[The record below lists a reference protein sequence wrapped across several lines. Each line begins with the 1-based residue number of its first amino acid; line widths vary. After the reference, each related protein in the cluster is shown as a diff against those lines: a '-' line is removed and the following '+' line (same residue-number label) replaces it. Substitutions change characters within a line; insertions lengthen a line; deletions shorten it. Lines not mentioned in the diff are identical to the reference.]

1 VHLLENPD
9 RELTKR
15 LRKDWPAVFVLN
27 PFTHPEPT
35 GPTALSLI
43 EDGTADVITFGAL
56 FLGNPDLPARLATT
70 GDLEAGIWW
79 IGTAMGLIDDIP
91 TCAELISRIVG
102 DAEKLIKERLGEMIA
117 PAEPRRRSR
126 TPQAQPE

>member
-1 VHLLENPD
+1 LNLAYVHLLENPD

-15 LRKDWPAVFVLN
+15 LRKDWPGVFVLN

-56 FLGNPDLPARLATT
+56 FLGNPDLPARLATGGPFNT
-70 GDLEAGIWW
+70 PDPTTFYGGDHHGY
-79 IGTAMGLIDDIP
+79 TDYP
-91 TCAELISRIVG
+91 TL
-102 DAEKLIKERLGEMIA
+102 
-117 PAEPRRRSR
+117 
-126 TPQAQPE
+126 